1 MIDWEKVSAIF
12 FEALLTG
19 IVSGIVVV
27 ITFRLGKRQAD
38 LEWRRELAQR
48 EKEQAEKAQEDQIL
62 RRIVTLGEI
71 YDLYPV
77 FLTNAEGGKRFE
89 RQGAYNAQA
98 KIYKAMPLFK
108 DNEYRKTYLR
118 LEELFEFTHQEPS
131 TLHKDRIAYL
141 EEVYAIFND
150 LNTQLE
156 DLELLIQE

>member
-77 FLTNAEGGKRFE
+77 FLTNAEGGNRFE

-131 TLHKDRIAYL
+131 TLQKDRIARL

>member
-1 MIDWEKVSAIF
+1 MVDWDKVSAIF
-12 FEALLTG
+12 LEALLTG
-19 IVSGIVVV
+19 IISGIVVYV
-27 ITFRLGKRQAD
+27 TFRLGKRQAD
-38 LEWRRELAQR
+38 LEWQREIAQR
-48 EKEQAEKAQEDQIL
+48 EEEQAERIQEDKIL
-62 RRIVTLGEI
+62 RRIETLGEI

-77 FLTNAEGGKRFE
+77 FLTNAETGKRFE

-131 TLHKDRIAYL
+131 ALRRSRIDRL
-141 EEVYAIFND
+141 EEIYEIFND